1 MARPIKPPRGIFIP
15 TSVVFHPD
23 LPPGVKDTLI
33 QLMALAWGSKHE
45 HVTPP
50 LSFSLLAELTGKSVR
65 TLYGHLAE
73 LRDLYGA
80 LRLLRTGDGTFR
92 VCLAD
97 RLYTPRGLA
106 RKPREPRCENLQ
118 PPVKEEE
125 SVNRILDLEERN
137 DSILL
142 PDDPQEVSQDF
153 AKTPGS
159 GSAMEN
165 LPANLIEDIPEG
177 LSEELAK
184 QLLSAG
190 LFPGLL
196 AEVARSGRSEDELRA
211 LAAWCGED
219 QPDTPMRLFM
229 GRLRARAIP
238 PRKYFQPPC
247 HRCGQYG
254 GHAPNCPRRY
264 LSGDYA
270 AYLEH

>member
-1 MARPIKPPRGIFIP
+1 MTQSLKPPRGIFLP
-15 TSVVFHPD
+15 TPVVFHPD

-33 QLMALAWGSKHE
+33 QLMALAWGSKKE
-45 HVTPP
+45 HLTPP

-92 VCLAD
+92 VCLSD
-97 RLYTPRGLA
+97 RLYSPSGLPGRPSRPR
-106 RKPREPRCENLQ
+106 REKLQ
-118 PPVKEEE
+118 SPVKEEE
-125 SVNRILDLEERN
+125 SVNRILEIEERD

-142 PDDPQEVSQDF
+142 PDDPQDLSQDF
-153 AKTPGS
+153 AKPPVPRKPL
-159 GSAMEN
+159 EN
-165 LPANLIEDIPEG
+165 RPPE
-177 LSEELAK
+177 LSEDAPQTLSGELTE
-184 QLLSAG
+184 QLLAAG

-196 AEVARSGRSEDELRA
+196 PEVARSGRSEAELRA

-229 GRLRARAIP
+229 GRLRARAVP
-238 PRKYFQPPC
+238 PKKYFQPPC
-247 HRCGQYG
+247 PRCGQYG
-254 GHAPNCPRRY
+254 GHAPGCPRRY

-270 AYLEH
+270 DYLEH